1 MQKMEN
7 VQRLIEELAM
17 KENNLGGHSKDIQI
31 ILVFFHCLSVLSRGV
46 CQLYTHGNDFLLI
59 LAY

>member
-17 KENNLGGHSKDIQI
+17 KENSLGGHINNIQI
-31 ILVFFHCLSVLSRGV
+31 ILDFFTVFQS
-46 CQLYTHGNDFLLI
+46 
-59 LAY
+59 